1 MAKGGITMNRRMID
15 GSIWANEKFSELPP
29 MACLLQMGLINLA
42 DDQGRMKAHPAYL
55 RSQIFPYRNVT
66 NKQVSQWLELIVANG
81 TAIVYRVDDKE
92 YLQLVNW
99 WEYQSHSFAA
109 PSEYPRPGGW
119 QDRVRFTGKS
129 RTIYTCNWIVSSG
142 ERLEDTCD
150 QDGNP
155 LPRLAKPHST
165 PGDVAPSQPHAQAS
179 SEPVTPLIEDKENEE
194 DTENAKAAEP
204 PAFLR
209 ENDGDKDGRFT
220 MQLVSDQNLFG
231 LFRSDAKK
239 RAAALEETYR
249 MEDIRS
255 AVGVMVERHLAMVDK
270 GERGIQ
276 DAISFL
282 AKILHDEFKTAED
295 KRIVRVEVLMAPSEY
310 HPNGHTVYDKMSLAS
325 ARQSGFKIVEYLQ

>member
-1 MAKGGITMNRRMID
+1 MTRRMID
-15 GSIWANEKFSELPP
+15 SGMWANEHFGELP
-29 MACLLQMGLINLA
+29 MMVRLLLIGIINHA
-42 DDQGRMKAHPAYL
+42 DDQGRIKGHVAFL
-55 RSQIFPYRNVT
+55 RSRIFPYDD
-66 NKQVSQWLELIVANG
+66 VSTEEIENGLVLIQENNTVQLYEIDG
-81 TAIVYRVDDKE
+81 KRYI
-92 YLQLVNW
+92 QLVNW
-99 WEYQSHSFAA
+99 WEYQSLQFAMPSNYPA
-109 PSEYPRPGGW
+109 PAEW
-119 QDRVRFTGKS
+119 QDRIRFNGKGNIMQTYNWHKADG
-129 RTIYTCNWIVSSG
+129 TILPDTCNHRG
-142 ERLEDTCD
+142 D
-150 QDGNP
+150 P
-155 LPRLAKPHST
+155 LPPVVDTQVPTKVPTQVDT
-165 PGDVAPSQPHAQAS
+165 PPANQVN
-179 SEPVTPLIEDKENEE
+179 KEYDYDQEK
-194 DTENAKAAEP
+194 AKAAEP

-209 ENDGDKDGRFT
+209 ESDSDKDGRFT

-295 KRIVRVEVLMAPSEY
+295 KRLVKVEVLMAPSEY